1 MAFQHFNHML
11 LFSGMTNPEVIRS
24 LEKGYRM
31 QRLDSCPTELYE
43 IMLECWKNKPE
54 DRPTF
59 DYLQSV
65 LEDFY
70 TATESQYQ
78 QQPWYLISTYII
90 SVTSLL
96 QFLLNSKSNFYIVQS
111 THGHALFLP
120 VFLLLSLFL
129 IHTHIM
135 YSNKGLH
142 KNYWIRLKFLFCFLK
157 SQ

>member
-1 MAFQHFNHML
+1 MALQPLLTNHVL

-78 QQPWYLISTYII
+78 QQP
-90 SVTSLL
+90 
-96 QFLLNSKSNFYIVQS
+96 
-111 THGHALFLP
+111 
-120 VFLLLSLFL
+120 
-129 IHTHIM
+129 
-135 YSNKGLH
+135 
-142 KNYWIRLKFLFCFLK
+142 
-157 SQ
+157 

>member
-1 MAFQHFNHML
+1 
-11 LFSGMTNPEVIRS
+11 MTNPEVIRS

-78 QQPWYLISTYII
+78 QQPWD
-90 SVTSLL
+90 
-96 QFLLNSKSNFYIVQS
+96 FYIPSYLNASPLSLARVC
-111 THGHALFLP
+111 LIFP
-120 VFLLLSLFL
+120 LSLFL
-129 IHTHIM
+129 IHTQIIVQGTVQ
-135 YSNKGLH
+135 N
-142 KNYWIRLKFLFCFLK
+142 
-157 SQ
+157 

>member
-1 MAFQHFNHML
+1 ML

-43 IMLECWKNKPE
+43 IMMECWKNKPE

-78 QQPWYLISTYII
+78 QQPWDLVSDISLFHSYLTASPLC
-90 SVTSLL
+90 SRFGA
-96 QFLLNSKSNFYIVQS
+96 QP
-111 THGHALFLP
+111 LFLP
-120 VFLLLSLFL
+120 VSLYLLLSRFLFR
-129 IHTHIM
+129 THIVTRDCT
-135 YSNKGLH
+135 KITG
-142 KNYWIRLKFLFCFLK
+142 
-157 SQ
+157 